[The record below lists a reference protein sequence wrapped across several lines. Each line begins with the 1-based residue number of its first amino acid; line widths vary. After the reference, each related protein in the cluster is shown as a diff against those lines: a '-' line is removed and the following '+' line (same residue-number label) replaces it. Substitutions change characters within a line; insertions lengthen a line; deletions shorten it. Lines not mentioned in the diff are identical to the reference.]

1 MPPLV
6 RGGGTACRDGE
17 VCFMKCCTKKNMNRL
32 RIGGID
38 NILAYIVVSIPLIYL
53 LIMMIGTLYHY
64 AVQSYI
70 AQAVEDTVNN
80 ASAYGTLTT
89 AMINELDSKL
99 RITGGSVKYTLVRKR
114 YNRDTDDYTDRS
126 LVDGTVSQLRGR
138 ASTTELIDGTT
149 KRSTYFRKG
158 DIIALQITSRN
169 ESLLSTISKFSL
181 FGSGGGSNMYYTAYK
196 EDIIRNVGAD
206 EI

>member
-1 MPPLV
+1 
-6 RGGGTACRDGE
+6 
-17 VCFMKCCTKKNMNRL
+17 MNRL
-32 RIGGID
+32 HIKKGGID

-80 ASAYGTLTT
+80 ASAYGTLTE
-89 AMINELDSKL
+89 AMVNELNSKL
-99 RITGGSVKYTLVRKR
+99 TTITGDNYIKYTLVRKR
-114 YNRDTDDYTDRS
+114 YDRNTDDYETRTLENGNTTALKDRIREEE
-126 LVDGTVSQLRGR
+126 D
-138 ASTTELIDGTT
+138 IDGVIDFSGEPVTT
-149 KRSTYFRKG
+149 RSTYFRKG
-158 DIIALQITSRN
+158 DIIALQITSRKQ
-169 ESLLSTISKFSL
+169 SLLSTISNFGL
-181 FGSGGGSNMYYTAYK
+181 FDVGGGSEMYYTAYK